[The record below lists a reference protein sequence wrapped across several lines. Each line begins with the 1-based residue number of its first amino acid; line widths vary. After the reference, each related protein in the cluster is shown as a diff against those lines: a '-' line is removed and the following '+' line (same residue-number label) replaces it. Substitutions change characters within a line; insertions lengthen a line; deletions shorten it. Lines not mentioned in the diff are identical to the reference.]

1 MPSLVRIQHPP
12 PSVKRAQR
20 RMPITRSERLVRGP
34 AQPRIRLQGAAPRPF
49 RAGQGAGVRALGTSR
64 SVLEHVRGVSGQPSA
79 LVSAGVAQLVERQP
93 SKLNVASSNL
103 VSRSRL
109 SSRGRPNPRCLIS
122 RGRPNPRGLIS
133 RGRPNPRCL
142 ISRGRFG
149 ACGMNVCFASRVP
162 SGSRAP
168 SAHLAQLV
176 EHVLGKDEVISSILM
191 VGSNR
196 TSRAGGGFARRMA
209 APGRRMAA
217 RVRGARPAA
226 GLARCS

>member
-103 VSRSRL
+103 VSRSPL
-109 SSRGRPNPRCLIS
+109 SSRGRPNPR
-122 RGRPNPRGLIS
+122 G
-133 RGRPNPRCL
+133 L

-217 RVRGARPAA
+217 RVRGARQLPA
-226 GLARCS
+226 